1 MRRLANHKILEPF
14 QRPDQKGS
22 FYLPQKPKT
31 DFLRGVREFNPSA
44 YGTPGTAKEATR
56 LKAKVDDYEAQSG
69 GIWNYDNLYSTCIS
83 YLKGIP
89 REQAEKFLASL
100 DGPGEAKAK
109 LSIFNALCKSIPFD
123 QAQHIED
130 SPKTVSFGKRQATI
144 APDFSYKTDKGV
156 FRVFVYPYKK
166 PALKQNQ
173 RMAIVSTLASP
184 PHSEP
189 HFLQLVEYSEVAGR
203 RRVTIETFEYSYR
216 RMDEDFLLH
225 MSGFYEVL
233 DTSSGT
239 GDLFG

>member
-1 MRRLANHKILEPF
+1 MRQLASHKILEPF

-22 FYLPQKPKT
+22 FYLPQKSKT
-31 DFLRGVREFNPSA
+31 EFLRGVREFNPSA
-44 YGTPGTAKEATR
+44 YGTPGTAKEAAR
-56 LKAKVDDYEAQSG
+56 LKAKVDDYQAQSG

-123 QAQHIED
+123 QAQYVED
-130 SPKTVSFGKRQATI
+130 SRKTISFGERQATI
-144 APDFSYKTDKGV
+144 APDFSYKTDEGV
-156 FRVFVYPYKK
+156 FCVFVYPYKQ

-184 PHSEP
+184 PQSEP
-189 HFLQLVEYSEVAGR
+189 HFLQLVEYSEVSGQR
-203 RRVTIETFEYSYR
+203 SVEIETFEFAYR
-216 RMDEDFLLH
+216 RMDEEFLLH

>member
-1 MRRLANHKILEPF
+1 M
-14 QRPDQKGS
+14 QQKS
-22 FYLPQKPKT
+22 KT

-44 YGTPGTAKEATR
+44 YGKPGTAQEVAR
-56 LKAKVDDYEAQSG
+56 LKAKIDDYDAQSG
-69 GIWNYDNLYSTCIS
+69 GTWNYDSLYSTCIS

-89 REQAEKFLASL
+89 HEQAEKFLESL

-123 QAQHIED
+123 RAQHVED
-130 SPKTVSFGKRQATI
+130 GRKTVSFGKRQATI

-156 FRVFVYPYKK
+156 FCVFVYPYKQ

-189 HFLQLVEYSEVAGR
+189 HFLQLVEYSEVAGQ
-203 RRVTIETFEYSYR
+203 RRVAIETFEFSYR
-216 RMDEDFLLH
+216 SLDDDFLLH